1 MLSIII
7 TNNNKENIIEI
18 NKYINHIKNI
28 NKNINLEI
36 EILIIN
42 FNWNWDINNLKKNLN
57 NTINKLNIKLYNYKC
72 DYNDSIH
79 NEILKNCLYDIILYT
94 TLNTYLTEPILE
106 YISLNKIKE
115 NSYIR
120 TNIIELN
127 EIPTEFFEN
136 YTNDIFN
143 NISEELKYICNE
155 NGKQELLKN
164 DYINE
169 FNNNNNNIINIS
181 NENINKHN
189 LHYLNNSTDFLLISK
204 KIVLNNGFNI
214 NNSNIQY
221 TIQYL
226 LLNLIKNKYN
236 MIKLP
241 LLLSVF
247 KKFNNNNTLYL
258 LNPNIDFNCSIEYKT
273 YINYKIYNVI
283 EQKEKSYI
291 RNHIKQLTGIHSNNL
306 VEINKKL
313 MEENNNQLRKI
324 KEYKKEIEETNKLK
338 IIFQNKCKELEE
350 KYEKIYSQN
359 IQNKETYLNKL
370 CIINSNI
377 NEIIINEKKNLFE

>member
-18 NKYINHIKNI
+18 NKYINHIENI

-57 NTINKLNIKLYNYKC
+57 NTVNKLNIKLYNYKC

-79 NEILKNCLYDIILYT
+79 NEILQNCLYDIILYT

-115 NSYIR
+115 NSYTR

-143 NISEELKYICNE
+143 NISDELKYICNE
-155 NGKQELLKN
+155 NGKQELLRN
-164 DYINE
+164 NYINE
-169 FNNNNNNIINIS
+169 FNNNNSNIINIS

-258 LNPNIDFNCSIEYKT
+258 LNPNIDFKCSIEYKT

-291 RNHIKQLTGIHSNNL
+291 RNHIKQLTGIHSNDL

-324 KEYKKEIEETNKLK
+324 EEYKKEIKETNKLK

-359 IQNKETYLNKL
+359 IQNKEKYLNKL

-377 NEIIINEKKNLFE
+377 NEIIINEKKKLFE